1 MRIILLYIYVFL
13 SISQTHAQQQYQ
25 DSLKLILE
33 TKNSEEK
40 YQAAYQLGLQNKFN
54 QPSSAIQYFS
64 IITNSTSA
72 DQLLRAKSLQQ
83 IAGIYYRQG
92 DFGKSKENYIAA
104 LAYFETL
111 GQNQYEAEV
120 LYSLGSI
127 YLYQGNLAQSAEH
140 YLNALRLHETMSNK
154 VGMLSCY
161 EALGNVYA
169 RQNNFTRSIEYTQKA
184 ITLYEQSANSMQALV
199 AYESLGNA
207 YLKTGN
213 YIKASE
219 YLNKALQSY
228 KKLKNQAGIAYIYY
242 QLGVVEQRK
251 NSNSRAI
258 DFFRVSKD
266 IASKLNLQQILI
278 QTNNAL
284 ANCYLVDNK
293 FAEATDLFTS
303 NVKLAQKAG
312 MNLELEEAY
321 SGLERIYQ
329 LTSQTSKAKTFGTLS
344 RDLRDSLYNDSMLKK
359 LNDLQLNY
367 EAEKQQREIDLLSK
381 EQQLRQTELLSVRK
395 QNRIITY
402 AAIVAFIFIVFL
414 VVLYFQNKRIAVNL
428 NKQTEELIRLN
439 KVKDRFFSIISH
451 DLRNNL
457 TSMKLYFDLISN
469 PAYSPSDTK
478 DITKQISNS
487 VENTIDLLE
496 NLLVWASTQIKGIP
510 INIARV
516 DMDYIIEQ
524 NIKLVIG
531 NAAHKNI
538 QILYNNDD
546 PFYVLADTDMI
557 NLVVR
562 NLLSNAIKFT
572 RDGGQIAIEISTI
585 SKEGIISIRD
595 NGVGIGSDNLQKL
608 FDQHLHP
615 TTKGTGNEKGTGLG
629 LMLCKDFMEKNNG
642 RIWVESEKDKGSVF
656 SFSLPLA

>member
-1 MRIILLYIYVFL
+1 VRIILLCIYLFMCL
-13 SISQTHAQQQYQ
+13 SQIKAQQQSQ
-25 DSLKLILE
+25 DSLKQILE
-33 TKNSEEK
+33 TKVGEEK
-40 YQAAYQLGLQNKFN
+40 FQTAYQLGLLNKFS

-64 IITNSTSA
+64 IIINSTTA

-92 DFGKSKENYIAA
+92 DFVKSKENYNDA
-104 LAYFETL
+104 LTYFETL

-127 YLYQGNLAQSAEH
+127 YLYQGNLAQSAEY
-140 YLNALRLHETMSNK
+140 YLKALRLHESMSNK

-228 KKLKNQAGIAYIYY
+228 KKLNNQAGIAYIYY

-251 NSNSRAI
+251 NSNSQAI
-258 DFFRVSKD
+258 DFFKVSKD

-278 QTNNAL
+278 QTNNGL
-284 ANCYLVDNK
+284 ANCYLVENK
-293 FAEATDLFTS
+293 FVEATDLFTS
-303 NVKLAQKAG
+303 NIKLAQKAG

-381 EQQLRQTELLSVRK
+381 EQELRQTELLSVRK
-395 QNRIITY
+395 QNRIITF

-478 DITKQISNS
+478 DITKQISGS

-510 INIARV
+510 INIVRV

-524 NIKLVIG
+524 NIKLMIG

-538 QILYNNDD
+538 QILYTNDD

-585 SKEGIISIRD
+585 SKEGIIAIRD

-615 TTKGTGNEKGTGLG
+615 STKGTGNEKGTGLG

>member
-1 MRIILLYIYVFL
+1 MRIFLLCISVFLLYNQGY
-13 SISQTHAQQQYQ
+13 AQQQNT
-25 DSLKLILE
+25 DSLKQVVE
-33 TKNSEEK
+33 TKSGSERD
-40 YQAAYQLGLQNKFN
+40 QAAYQLGLQYKFN
-54 QPSSAIQYFS
+54 QPASAVQYFTVIISSA
-64 IITNSTSA
+64 SA
-72 DQLLRAKSLQQ
+72 DPFLRAKSFQQ

-92 DFGKSKENYIAA
+92 DFAKAKDNYNEAFII
-104 LAYFETL
+104 FESL
-111 GQNQYEAEV
+111 SQNQYEAEV

-127 YLYQGNLAQSAEH
+127 SLYQGNLAQAADY
-140 YLNALRLHETMSNK
+140 YLRSLRLYESANYK

-184 ITLYEQSANSMQALV
+184 IALYEQSANSMQALV

-207 YLKTGN
+207 YLKSGN
-213 YIKASE
+213 YTKASE
-219 YLNKALQSY
+219 YFNKALVSY
-228 KKLKNQAGIAYIYY
+228 KKLNNQAGVAYIYY
-242 QLGVVEQRK
+242 QLGVVAQRK
-251 NSNSRAI
+251 NNNKSAI
-258 DFFRVSKD
+258 DYFQLSKE
-266 IASKLNLQQILI
+266 IATKLNLQQILI
-278 QTNNAL
+278 QTNNGL
-284 ANCYLVDNK
+284 ANCYLSENK
-293 FAEATDLFTS
+293 LEEATLLFSS

-329 LTSQTSKAKTFGTLS
+329 LTSQTGKAKTFGSLS

-381 EQQLRQTELLSVRK
+381 EQQLRETELQSVRQ

-402 AAIVAFIFIVFL
+402 AAVVAFLLIIVL
-414 VVLYFQNKRIAVNL
+414 MVLYFQNKRIAINL

-439 KVKDRFFSIISH
+439 TVKDRFFSIISH

-469 PAYSPSDTK
+469 PAYSPGDTK
-478 DITKQISNS
+478 DITKQIAGS

-496 NLLVWASTQIKGIP
+496 NLLVWASSQIKGIP
-510 INIARV
+510 INITRIN
-516 DMDYIIEQ
+516 MDEVIEQ
-524 NIKLVIG
+524 NIKLVIA
-531 NAAHKNI
+531 NAAQKNI
-538 QILYNNDD
+538 AMHYPNIE
-546 PFYVLADTDMI
+546 PVFVLADKDMI

-572 RDGGQIAIEISTI
+572 ADSGEIHIDLATATNEAIV
-585 SKEGIISIRD
+585 SIRD
-595 NGVGIGSDNLQKL
+595 NGVGIGKDNLSKL
-608 FDQHLHP
+608 FDQHAHP
-615 TTKGTGNEKGTGLG
+615 STKGTANEKGTGLG
-629 LMLCKDFMEKNNG
+629 LMLCKDFIEKNNG

-656 SFSLPLA
+656 NFSVPLG